1 MISLLINHLAG
12 VLSQYEP
19 LAELE
24 ARVGRGAFPVEA
36 EGLAGALLPLVAERV
51 SAGRSCL
58 LIVPT
63 EAEAGEM
70 VEDLAVFQ
78 PDGGRREARDLRQAA
93 LFPAWGTLP
102 YGDGRP
108 LPSVAGERASVLAR
122 LRGGEPLLVVASLRT
137 ALHPLPPPA
146 YLAGETLEL
155 RAGQRLDPAELAT
168 RLQSLG
174 YLRVPRVSLH
184 GEFALRGEVA
194 DVYPHGSQEAL
205 RLVFDL
211 DRLAEL
217 RGFDPISQVST
228 PVQGGAAAK
237 PAVGGQP
244 AVGGARL
251 PLQARVPPV
260 REVLFSPG
268 TLRTLRRRLAGGGA
282 SPLLRQDASRL
293 EDLLERL
300 TLDPETPGAE
310 YLYPLCFEAPCS
322 LTDYLGEGSL
332 LFLVDPERLSSGSAA
347 MRKEYLELYRRA
359 QSRRPAR
366 GSSPE
371 ERPPEPQAGYAPQ
384 TAGFA
389 PPPRHILLEYSSLEK
404 SFPRRVRFHALKGS
418 AEEGPRLAFGCDPP
432 RSFFGNI
439 PFFREELANLL
450 GLGYRIY
457 IFAEYPHQAERLRF
471 LLKDLPVEVF
481 PEGISRGFALP
492 QLKILVIQENEIFG
506 RKKRIPR
513 SLASAK
519 SQAIDSFV
527 DLAPGD
533 FVVHLHY
540 GIGLFQGIERIRA
553 AGHERDY
560 IALAY
565 DGGEKVFLPIEQVNL
580 IQRYVGQEA
589 RAPKLDRLG
598 GKGWQ
603 NKKERVRRSVQD
615 MARRLAALYARRNAA
630 QGFAFGPDT
639 DWQSEFEAR
648 FPYQETEDQLAAI
661 EAVKLDME
669 SLRPMDRL
677 ICGDVGYGKT
687 EVALRAAFKAVMG
700 GKQVAMLAPTTILA
714 EQHFETFQE
723 RFHGFPVRVEMLSR
737 FLAPSSQKAVVR
749 GLAEGRVDVV
759 IGTHRLLQ
767 PDVRF
772 KNLGLMVVDE
782 EQRFGVRDKER
793 LKELRASVDCLTLT
807 ATPIPRTLHMS
818 LMKIRDMSVIETPP
832 ANRYPIETFIQE
844 FDEELVARAVRQEL
858 DRGGQVY
865 YLHNRIETMQRVQ
878 SFLARLL
885 PEVRVITAHG
895 QLDGEELEEVM
906 HGFVRG
912 DYQVLL
918 ATAIIENGLDIP
930 NVNTIIIDRADM
942 FGISQLYQ
950 LRGRVG
956 RSDQPA
962 YAYLFYPD
970 RRVISELAMKRLR
983 IISDFTELGSGFRIA
998 LKDLEIRGAGN
1009 LLGREQHGDILAVG
1023 LDMYLKMLD
1032 QAVGELAEQK
1042 REEPPEVYLELEYS
1056 GFIPDSYIAEA
1067 MAKME
1072 MYKKIASI
1080 ASVPELEAV
1089 ERELEDRFGPPP
1101 EEVRS
1106 LFGIAE
1112 IRVLCRRLYIS
1123 SLKESKGVARVEFS
1137 RVAHVSVDRVLRLI
1151 EESGGSVALDP
1162 QAPQCLLIRTGSVGL
1177 KEKSEFISE
1186 RLSRL
1191 Q

>member
-1 MISLLINHLAG
+1 MISLLINHLASA
-12 VLSQYEP
+12 LSQYEP
-19 LAELE
+19 MRTLTGL
-24 ARVGRGAFPVEA
+24 VGAQSFPVEA
-36 EGLAGALLPLVAERV
+36 EGLAGALLPLVAEKV

-78 PDGGRREARDLRQAA
+78 PEAGRREAGYSLKAA

-108 LPSVAGERASVLAR
+108 LPAVAGERASVLAR
-122 LRGGEPLLVVASLRT
+122 LLAGQPLLVVASLRA
-137 ALHPLPPPA
+137 ALHPLPPPG
-146 YLAGETLEL
+146 YLAGEVLEL
-155 RAGQRLDPAELAT
+155 RAGQPLDPAELAA

-194 DVYPHGSQEAL
+194 DVYPHASQEAL
-205 RLVFDL
+205 RLLFDL
-211 DRLAEL
+211 DRLSEL
-217 RGFDPISQVST
+217 KAFDPLSQASV
-228 PVQGGAAAK
+228 
-237 PAVGGQP
+237 
-244 AVGGARL
+244 RRRDE
-251 PLQARVPPV
+251 ARVAPV
-260 REVLFSPG
+260 REVLFSPQE
-268 TLRTLRRRLAGGGA
+268 LRTLRRRLGEGGEGV
-282 SPLLRQDASRL
+282 
-293 EDLLERL
+293 EELLERL
-300 TLDPETPGAE
+300 ALDPEAPGAE
-310 YLYPLCFEAPCS
+310 YLHPLCFDQPAC
-322 LTDYLGEGSL
+322 LTDYLGESSL
-332 LFLVDPERLSSGSAA
+332 LFLVDPERLAAGSAA
-347 MRKEYLELYRRA
+347 MRKEYLELYRRS
-359 QSRRPAR
+359 QTRREGREKADYSPA
-366 GSSPE
+366 
-371 ERPPEPQAGYAPQ
+371 
-384 TAGFA
+384 
-389 PPPRHILLEYSSLEK
+389 PRHILLEYATLEK
-404 SFPRRVRFHALKGS
+404 RFARQVRIQALKAPAGAGPRVR
-418 AEEGPRLAFGCDPP
+418 FGCDPP
-432 RSFFGNI
+432 RSFFGNM

-457 IFAEYPHQAERLRF
+457 IFAEYAHQAERLRF
-471 LLKDLPVEVF
+471 LLKDLKVEIF
-481 PEGISRGFALP
+481 PEGISRGFAVP

-513 SLASAK
+513 SLATAK
-519 SQAIDSFV
+519 TLAIDSFV
-527 DLAPGD
+527 DLSPGD

-560 IALAY
+560 ISLAY

-580 IQRYVGQEA
+580 IQRYVGQEG

-603 NKKERVRRSVQD
+603 NKKERVRRSLED
-615 MARRLAALYARRNAA
+615 MARHLAALYARRNAA
-630 QGFAFGPDT
+630 QGFAFAPDT

-669 SLRPMDRL
+669 SQRPMDRL

-700 GKQVAMLAPTTILA
+700 GKQVAMLAPTTILS

-723 RFHGFPVRVEMLSR
+723 RFRGFPVRVQMLSR
-737 FLAPSSQKAVVR
+737 FVPPRAQKSVVR
-749 GLAEGRVDVV
+749 ALGEGQVDVV

-767 PDVRF
+767 KDVRF

-782 EQRFGVRDKER
+782 EQRFGVKDKER

-807 ATPIPRTLHMS
+807 ATPIPRTMHMA

-858 DRGGQVY
+858 ERGGQVF
-865 YLHNRIETMQRVQ
+865 YLHNRIETMGRVQ

-885 PEVRVITAHG
+885 PEVGVVTAHG
-895 QLDGEELEEVM
+895 QLDEEQLEEVM
-906 HGFVRG
+906 HRFVRG

-970 RRVISELAMKRLR
+970 RKVISELAMKRLR

-1032 QAVGELAEQK
+1032 QAVGELAQEK

-1056 GFIPDSYIAEA
+1056 GFIPDSYIAEP

-1080 ASVPELEAV
+1080 SSDQELEAT

-1112 IRVLCRRLYIS
+1112 IRLLCRRLFIS
-1123 SLKESKGVARVEFS
+1123 SLKESKGLARVEFT
-1137 RVAHVSVDRVLRLI
+1137 RVAQVSVDRVLRLI
-1151 EESGGSVALDP
+1151 AESGGSVALDP
-1162 QAPQCLLIRTGSVGL
+1162 KAPQCLLIRTGSVGL

>member
-1 MISLLINHLAG
+1 MISLLINHLASA
-12 VLSQYEP
+12 LSQYEP
-19 LAELE
+19 LAELTR
-24 ARVGRGAFPVEA
+24 RVEGDSFPVEA

-58 LIVPT
+58 LLVPT
-63 EAEAGEM
+63 EAEAREM
-70 VEDLAVFQ
+70 VEDLGVFH
-78 PDGGRREARDLRQAA
+78 PEGGRQAA

-108 LPSVAGERASVLAR
+108 LSAVAGERASVLTR
-122 LRGGEPLLVVASLRT
+122 LLGGEPLLLVASLRA

-146 YLAGETLEL
+146 CLGGETLQL
-155 RAGQRLDPAELAT
+155 RAGQVLDPAELAA

-194 DVYPHGSQEAL
+194 DVYPHASAEAL
-205 RLVFDL
+205 RLVFEL
-211 DRLAEL
+211 ERLSEL
-217 RGFDPISQVST
+217 RGFDPLSQVSAHHR
-228 PVQGGAAAK
+228 GE
-237 PAVGGQP
+237 
-244 AVGGARL
+244 ARFQR
-251 PLQARVPPV
+251 QACLPPV
-260 REVLFSPG
+260 REVLFTPEQV
-268 TLRTLRRRLAGGGA
+268 RTLRRRLGGDVEA
-282 SPLLRQDASRL
+282 LDELQ
-293 EDLLERL
+293 ERL
-300 TLDPETPGAE
+300 ALDPEIPGAE
-310 YLYPLCFEAPCS
+310 YLYPLCFDAPCS
-322 LTDYLGEGSL
+322 LTDYLGEGAL
-332 LFLVDPERLSSGSAA
+332 LFLVDPERLASGSAA

-359 QSRRPAR
+359 QTRRPANPPAA
-366 GSSPE
+366 G
-371 ERPPEPQAGYAPQ
+371 RPPAAKAPERRPEPL
-384 TAGFA
+384 
-389 PPPRHILLEYSSLEK
+389 PPPRHILLEYGALEQ
-404 SFPRRVRFHALKGS
+404 SFPRQVRFHALKG
-418 AEEGPRLAFGCDPP
+418 AADGAPRLRFGCDPP

-439 PFFREELANLL
+439 AFLREELANLL

-457 IFAEYPHQAERLRF
+457 IFAEYEHQAERLRF
-471 LLKDLPVEVF
+471 LLKDLRVQIF

-492 QLKILVIQENEIFG
+492 QLKILFIQENEIFG

-527 DLAPGD
+527 DLSPGD

-560 IALAY
+560 ISLAY

-580 IQRYVGQEA
+580 IQRYVGQEG

-603 NKKERVRRSVQD
+603 NKKERVRRSVED
-615 MARRLAALYARRNAA
+615 LARRLAVLYARRNAA
-630 QGFAFGPDT
+630 QGFAFAADT

-669 SLRPMDRL
+669 SQRPMDRL

-723 RFHGFPVRVEMLSR
+723 RFRGFPVRVEMLSR

-749 GLAEGRVDVV
+749 AVGEGQVDVV

-767 PDVRF
+767 ADVRF

-782 EQRFGVRDKER
+782 EQRFGVKDKER
-793 LKELRASVDCLTLT
+793 LKELKSSVDCLTLT
-807 ATPIPRTLHMS
+807 ATPIPRTMHMA

-858 DRGGQVY
+858 ERGGQVY
-865 YLHNRIETMQRVQ
+865 YLHNRIETMGRVQ
-878 SFLARLL
+878 SFLTRLL
-885 PEVRVITAHG
+885 PEVRVVTAHG
-895 QLDGEELEEVM
+895 QLAEEELEEVM
-906 HGFVRG
+906 HEFVRG

-956 RSDQPA
+956 RSDQAA

-1023 LDMYLKMLD
+1023 LDMYLKLLD

-1080 ASVPELEAV
+1080 AGEPELEAV

-1123 SLKESKGVARVEFS
+1123 SLKEAKGLARVEFS
-1137 RVAHVSVDRVLRLI
+1137 RVAQVSVDRVLRLI
-1151 EESGGSVALDP
+1151 SESGGSVALDP
-1162 QAPQCLLIRTGSVGL
+1162 QAPHCLLIRTGQVGL

>member
-1 MISLLINHLAG
+1 MVSLLINHLAS
-12 VLSQYEP
+12 VLSQYQP
-19 LAELE
+19 LAAL
-24 ARVGRGAFPVEA
+24 AGKVAGDAWPVEA

-51 SAGRSCL
+51 STGCSSL
-58 LIVPT
+58 LVVPT
-63 EAEAGEM
+63 EAEAREM
-70 VEDLAVFQ
+70 VEDLAVFR
-78 PDGGRREARDLRQAA
+78 PEAGREAL

-108 LPSVAGERASVLAR
+108 LAATGGQRASVLTR
-122 LRGGEPLLVVASLRT
+122 LLAGEPLLLVASLRSL
-137 ALHPLPPPA
+137 LHPLPPPA
-146 YLAGETLEL
+146 YLASCSLAL
-155 RAGQRLDPAELAT
+155 RAGAALDPAGLAE

-194 DVYPHGSQEAL
+194 DIYPPGAQEAL
-205 RLVFDL
+205 RLVFDP

-217 RGFDPISQVST
+217 KGFDPVSQAST
-228 PVQGGAAAK
+228 
-237 PAVGGQP
+237 
-244 AVGGARL
+244 RRRE
-251 PLQARVPPV
+251 QARVPPV
-260 REVLFSPG
+260 REVLFSG
-268 TLRTLRRRLAGGGA
+268 ELADCLHRRLASSGGEEEV
-282 SPLLRQDASRL
+282 DA
-293 EDLLERL
+293 LLERL
-300 TLDPETPGAE
+300 ALDQESPGAE
-310 YLYPLCFEAPCS
+310 YLQPLCFDRPSS
-322 LTDYLGEGSL
+322 LTDYLGEQAL
-332 LFLVDPERLSSGSAA
+332 LFLVDPERLAAGSAA

-359 QSRRPAR
+359 QVRPRREEPAR
-366 GSSPE
+366 EAEAAPLKAGS
-371 ERPPEPQAGYAPQ
+371 PQIAGYAAPLK
-384 TAGFA
+384 AGYA
-389 PPPRHILLEYSSLEK
+389 ILPAPRHILLEYGVLEK
-404 SFPRRVRFHALKGS
+404 SFARQVRFHALKGGDG
-418 AEEGPRLAFGCDPP
+418 ERIRFGCDPP

-450 GLGYRIY
+450 ALGYRVY

-471 LLKDLPVEVF
+471 LLKDLEVEVF

-506 RKKRIPR
+506 RKKRIPH
-513 SLASAK
+513 SLSSAK
-519 SQAIDSFV
+519 SQPIDSFV

-533 FVVHLHY
+533 AVVHLHH

-560 IALAY
+560 ISLAY
-565 DGGEKVFLPIEQVNL
+565 DGGERVFLPIEQVNL
-580 IQRYVGQEA
+580 IQRYVGQEG
-589 RAPKLDRLG
+589 RSPKLDRLG

-603 NKKERVRRSVQD
+603 NKKERVRRSVED

-630 QGFAFGPDT
+630 QGFAFAPDT

-648 FPYQETEDQLAAI
+648 FPYQETEDQLASI

-669 SLRPMDRL
+669 SQRPMDRL

-700 GKQVAMLAPTTILA
+700 GKQVAMLAPTTILV
-714 EQHFETFQE
+714 EQHFETFTE
-723 RFHGFPVRVEMLSR
+723 RFRGFPVRVEMLSR
-737 FLAPSSQKAVVR
+737 FRTPGEQRRVVSA
-749 GLAEGRVDVV
+749 LAEGQVDVV

-767 PDVRF
+767 KDVRF

-807 ATPIPRTLHMS
+807 ATPIPRTMHMA

-885 PEVRVITAHG
+885 PEVRVVTAHG
-895 QLDGEELEEVM
+895 QLAEEELEEVM
-906 HGFVRG
+906 HNFVRG

-962 YAYLFYPD
+962 YAFLFYPD

-1009 LLGREQHGDILAVG
+1009 LLGREQHGDILVVG

-1032 QAVGELAEQK
+1032 QAVGELEHEK

-1056 GFIPDSYIAEA
+1056 GFIPDAYIAEP

-1080 ASVPELEAV
+1080 TSDAELETV
-1089 ERELEDRFGPPP
+1089 ERELEDRFGPLP

-1112 IRVLCRRLYIS
+1112 IRILCRRLYVS
-1123 SLKESKGVARVEFS
+1123 SLKESKGLARVEFS
-1137 RVAHVSVDRVLRLI
+1137 RVAQVSVDRVLRLI
-1151 EESGGSVALDP
+1151 AESGGSVALDP
-1162 QAPQCLLIRTGSVGL
+1162 KSPHCLLIRTGSVGL
-1177 KEKSEFISE
+1177 KEKSEFVSE

>member
-1 MISLLINHLAG
+1 MISLLINHLTDA
-12 VLSQYEP
+12 LSQYEP
-19 LAELE
+19 LRALTQ
-24 ARVGRGAFPVEA
+24 RVAGEAFPVEA

-51 SAGRSCL
+51 SAGRSGL
-58 LIVPT
+58 VVVPS
-63 EAEAGEM
+63 EAEARET
-70 VEDLAVFQ
+70 VEDMAVFQ
-78 PDGGRREARDLRQAA
+78 PEGGRAA
-93 LFPAWGTLP
+93 LLFPDWGTLP

-108 LPSVAGERASVLAR
+108 LPAVGGQRACVLTR
-122 LRGGEPLLVVASLRT
+122 LVSGEPLLVVASLR
-137 ALHPLPPPA
+137 ALLHPLPPPA
-146 YLAGETLEL
+146 YLAASSLEL
-155 RAGQRLDPAELAT
+155 RAGAALDPAELAD
-168 RLQSLG
+168 RLQTLG

-194 DVYPHGSQEAL
+194 DIYPHGGEEAL
-205 RLVFDL
+205 RLVFDP

-217 RGFDPISQVST
+217 KGFDPVSQAST
-228 PVQGGAAAK
+228 RRRDGV
-237 PAVGGQP
+237 
-244 AVGGARL
+244 ARL
-251 PLQARVPPV
+251 QRQARVPPV
-260 REVLFSPG
+260 REVLFSAE
-268 TLRTLRRRLAGGGA
+268 LIAVLRRRLAGA
-282 SPLLRQDASRL
+282 EEETEA
-293 EDLLERL
+293 LLERL
-300 TLDPETPGAE
+300 ARDPESPGAE
-310 YLYPLCFEAPCS
+310 YLYPLCFDRPGC
-322 LTDYLGEGSL
+322 LPDYLGEGSL
-332 LFLVDPERLSSGSAA
+332 LFLVDPERLASGSTA
-347 MRKEYLELYRRA
+347 MRKEYLELYRRS
-359 QSRRPAR
+359 QTRRR
-366 GSSPE
+366 REGRE
-371 ERPPEPQAGYAPQ
+371 ERASPRASPRAPQEAGY
-384 TAGFA
+384 A
-389 PPPRHILLEYSSLEK
+389 PPPRHILLEYGTLEK
-404 SFPRRVRFHALKGS
+404 SFARQVRFHALKEPADG
-418 AEEGPRLAFGCDPP
+418 RVRFGCDPP

-450 GLGYRIY
+450 GLGYRVY

-471 LLKDLPVEVF
+471 LLKDLKVEVF

-506 RKKRIPR
+506 RKKRIPH
-513 SLASAK
+513 SVATAK

-540 GIGLFQGIERIRA
+540 GIGQFQGIERIRA

-560 IALAY
+560 ISLAY
-565 DGGEKVFLPIEQVNL
+565 DGEEKVFLPIEQVNL
-580 IQRYVGQEA
+580 IQRYVGQEG
-589 RAPKLDRLG
+589 RLPKLDRLG
-598 GKGWQ
+598 GRGWQ
-603 NKKERVRRSVQD
+603 NKKERVRRSVED
-615 MARRLAALYARRNAA
+615 MARRLAVLYARRNAA

-669 SLRPMDRL
+669 SQRPMDRL

-700 GKQVAMLAPTTILA
+700 GKQVAMLAPTTILV

-723 RFHGFPVRVEMLSR
+723 RFRGFPVGVEMLSR
-737 FLAPSSQKAVVR
+737 FRTNGEQKRVVR
-749 GLAEGRVDVV
+749 ALAEGQVDVV

-767 PDVRF
+767 ADVRF

-782 EQRFGVRDKER
+782 EQRFGVKDKER

-807 ATPIPRTLHMS
+807 ATPIPRTMHMA

-832 ANRYPIETFIQE
+832 LNRYPIETFIQE

-878 SFLARLL
+878 SFLTRLL
-885 PEVRVITAHG
+885 PEVRVVTAHG
-895 QLDGEELEEVM
+895 QLAEEELEEVM
-906 HGFVRG
+906 HNFVRG

-918 ATAIIENGLDIP
+918 ATSIIENGLDIP

-956 RSDQPA
+956 RADQPA

-1032 QAVGELAEQK
+1032 QAVGEFAAEK

-1056 GFIPDSYIAEA
+1056 GFIPDSYIAEP

-1080 ASVPELEAV
+1080 ASEPELETV
-1089 ERELEDRFGPPP
+1089 ERELEDRFGPLP

-1112 IRVLCRRLYIS
+1112 IRVLCRRLYIA
-1123 SLKESKGVARVEFS
+1123 SLKESRGLARVEFT
-1137 RVAHVSVDRVLRLI
+1137 RVAQVSVDRVLRLI
-1151 EESGGSVALDP
+1151 AESGGSVALDP
-1162 QAPQCLLIRTGSVGL
+1162 KAPQCLLIRTGSVGL

>member
-1 MISLLINHLAG
+1 MISLLINHLADA
-12 VLSQYEP
+12 LSQYEP
-19 LAELE
+19 LVELE

-70 VEDLAVFQ
+70 VEDLAVFR
-78 PDGGRREARDLRQAA
+78 PEDGRREARDLRREAGSLPGAAGYLPQAA

-122 LRGGEPLLVVASLRT
+122 LLGGEPLLVVASLRA

-146 YLAGETLEL
+146 FLASASLEL
-155 RAGQRLDPAELAT
+155 QIGRQLDPAELAA

-194 DVYPHGSQEAL
+194 DVYAHGSPEAL

-228 PVQGGAAAK
+228 PGRDGAA
-237 PAVGGQP
+237 
-244 AVGGARL
+244 RL
-251 PLQARVPPV
+251 RRQARVPPV
-260 REVLFSPG
+260 REVLFSPEQLG
-268 TLRTLRRRLAGGGA
+268 TLRRRLGGA
-282 SPLLRQDASRL
+282 PETVDA
-293 EDLLERL
+293 LLERL
-300 TLDPETPGAE
+300 SLDPEISGAE

-322 LTDYLGEGSL
+322 LLDYLGQGSL

-347 MRKEYLELYRRA
+347 VRKEYLELYRRA
-359 QSRRPAR
+359 HSRRPAR
-366 GSSPE
+366 GSPPE
-371 ERPPEPQAGYAPQ
+371 ERAP
-384 TAGFA
+384 A
-389 PPPRHILLEYSSLEK
+389 PPPRHILLEYASLER
-404 SFPRRVRFHALKGS
+404 SFSRQVRFHALKGS
-418 AEEGPRLAFGCDPP
+418 AEEGPRLSFGCDPP

-450 GLGYRIY
+450 ALGYRIY

-471 LLKDLPVEVF
+471 LLKDLQVEVF

-580 IQRYVGQEA
+580 IQRYVGQEG

-603 NKKERVRRSVQD
+603 NKKERVRRSVED

-630 QGFAFGPDT
+630 QGFAFGQDT

-723 RFHGFPVRVEMLSR
+723 RFRGFPVQVQMLSR
-737 FLAPSSQKAVVR
+737 FVAAAGQKRVAR
-749 GLAEGRVDVV
+749 ELAEGKVDVV

-844 FDEELVARAVRQEL
+844 FDEGLVARAVRQEL

-865 YLHNRIETMQRVQ
+865 YLHNRIETMQRAQ

-885 PEVRVITAHG
+885 PEVRVVTAHG
-895 QLDGEELEEVM
+895 QLDEEELEEVM

-1023 LDMYLKMLD
+1023 LDMYLKLLD
-1032 QAVGELAEQK
+1032 QAVGELGEQK

-1056 GFIPDSYIAEA
+1056 GFIPDFYIAEP

-1080 ASVPELEAV
+1080 ASVPELQAV
-1089 ERELEDRFGPPP
+1089 ERELEDRFGPLP

-1123 SLKESKGVARVEFS
+1123 SLRESRGIARVEFS
-1137 RVAHVSVDRVLRLI
+1137 RLAQVSVDQVLRLI
-1151 EESGGSVALDP
+1151 AESGGSVALDP